1 MSSILKGI
9 KQLNEVNP
17 HNYDSDWDYQDAV
30 ANSGRSRSRYSSSYD
45 ALDDE
50 NDAYEMHKRFAA
62 TRARKEAE
70 AKAAAE
76 KAKTGEQG
84 VSESVNYKA
93 DAEKL
98 KRQGDMTGY
107 HRTMVRHYD
116 ALADNATHRGDAQR
130 YQALANKHHAASKGI
145 TEADE
150 WEEETGKHQRF
161 VEYAKK
167 TLMSERDPKRRIE
180 TANYLSKQEN
190 KFFGS
195 PISSAAEQTQFG
207 SVNTG
212 KAFTDLIKGIM
223 SDIQDGRLH
232 YEQDALNAAIWL
244 EPEGK
249 EFLQKAHTDF
259 IDMMDHSRKE
269 REQHAIALSGY
280 QTKNLGGKVM
290 GAPLKGGIVN
300 DASARMTPEIFGV
313 FELAEQEILRK
324 KGEREDEQ
332 ERQRNIAIWNALPG
346 PLKLAAA
353 AAVGKT
359 PDQLEKI
366 LFAKSEIDAV
376 AGLDASDF
384 PNLAGSAK
392 PTNNSVAED
401 MDGTEYIPKVGDEV
415 LWRHSDPR
423 SKMMPMP
430 GTVLAVAPGKVK
442 LKIYSKR
449 MIQNRGTDTV
459 VLNLANYILQPK
471 PGVAGEQLDELS
483 TNTLASYKKKAGAD
497 ATSAD
502 KRGDYARGNK
512 RMSGIMQA
520 TKKEFANDA
529 KGVAEGSKVKKGSM
543 ITETRTYK
551 LWENAGQK
559 IAEAQLTQDQIN
571 QIFGYVEKIQ
581 TAGGGNRTMLG
592 KGKDA
597 AGAVGKAWEELKTKV
612 QNSGPVKGFDAM
624 YDKAAEQL
632 KQATGGDQGVMQYVQ
647 KYRDFAKKHPV
658 AQSLIYATLI
668 AAAGISGAGVG
679 GAAALGLFKMA
690 DKLLQGEKFSSAA
703 YQGAK
708 TGGMAYAAG
717 QIGQAM
723 KGGETPAST
732 STSTATTT
740 APGITGDMSYDQ
752 AFNTYIQKFAQD
764 PKNPS
769 AMIVQQ
775 AKQFAATKANVNES
789 IELTE
794 SQLYLMMGKIVER
807 QHKLDEGI
815 MDTVKGA
822 AGKAMNW
829 AQTKG
834 TNLTTKITA
843 DKLLQ
848 AWKKAGSPMDSL
860 DVASIVQQA
869 GVPSDTIKQ
878 VYGNM
883 KIPFAG
889 EPGANTATRN
899 IQVDPS
905 SVAPPDSAPAQAASP
920 GADATAPG
928 SVQQVQTT
936 YAQVKKLIDQL
947 DKKGKQ
953 RVVTALKKSLG
964 LAVAEGSMGAA
975 VSQPPGST
983 VSAGQRF
990 YKPRHVPNQDELQK
1004 QDEKEL
1010 DEEKQ
1015 RLDPSCWKGY
1025 RKQGTKMKGNTRV
1038 NNCVPIKESS
1048 IMQGVKQL
1056 DEGWKEKLSAAALA
1070 GSMALGAAGA
1080 HARVTP
1086 DGQGGFTGGLKPTA
1100 TVTAPSDDKPATEAP
1115 KGFSQEYLQKAANPD
1130 RVGRYLISVEKAQE
1144 LLKQGQGQ

>member
-30 ANSGRSRSRYSSSYD
+30 ANSGRSRSRYSSSHD

-98 KRQGDMTGY
+98 KKQGDMTGY

-130 YQALANKHHAASKGI
+130 YEALANKHHAASKGI

-167 TLMSERDPKRRIE
+167 TLMRERDPKRRIE

-259 IDMMDHSRKE
+259 IEMMDHSRKE

-384 PNLAGSAK
+384 PKLAGSAK
-392 PTNNSVAED
+392 PTNNSVAEG
-401 MDGTEYIPKVGDEV
+401 MDGTEYTPKVGDEV
-415 LWRHSDPR
+415 LWRHSDPK

-449 MIQNRGTDTV
+449 MIQDRGTDTV
-459 VLNLANYILQPK
+459 VLDLNHYTVDPK
-471 PGVAGEQLDELS
+471 Q
-483 TNTLASYKKKAGAD
+483 
-497 ATSAD
+497 
-502 KRGDYARGNK
+502 
-512 RMSGIMQA
+512 
-520 TKKEFANDA
+520 
-529 KGVAEGSKVKKGSM
+529 GVAEEKPGLWANIHAKQNRIKHGSGEHMRTPGSK
-543 ITETRTYK
+543 
-551 LWENAGQK
+551 
-559 IAEAQLTQDQIN
+559 
-571 QIFGYVEKIQ
+571 
-581 TAGGGNRTMLG
+581 
-592 KGKDA
+592 
-597 AGAVGKAWEELKTKV
+597 GA
-612 QNSGPVKGFDAM
+612 P
-624 YDKAAEQL
+624 
-632 KQATGGDQGVMQYVQ
+632 
-647 KYRDFAKKHPV
+647 
-658 AQSLIYATLI
+658 
-668 AAAGISGAGVG
+668 
-679 GAAALGLFKMA
+679 
-690 DKLLQGEKFSSAA
+690 
-703 YQGAK
+703 
-708 TGGMAYAAG
+708 
-717 QIGQAM
+717 
-723 KGGETPAST
+723 
-732 STSTATTT
+732 
-740 APGITGDMSYDQ
+740 
-752 AFNTYIQKFAQD
+752 
-764 PKNPS
+764 
-769 AMIVQQ
+769 
-775 AKQFAATKANVNES
+775 
-789 IELTE
+789 
-794 SQLYLMMGKIVER
+794 
-807 QHKLDEGI
+807 
-815 MDTVKGA
+815 
-822 AGKAMNW
+822 
-829 AQTKG
+829 
-834 TNLTTKITA
+834 TA
-843 DKLLQ
+843 DALRK
-848 AWKKAGSPMDSL
+848 
-860 DVASIVQQA
+860 
-869 GVPSDTIKQ
+869 
-878 VYGNM
+878 
-883 KIPFAG
+883 
-889 EPGANTATRN
+889 
-899 IQVDPS
+899 
-905 SVAPPDSAPAQAASP
+905 SA
-920 GADATAPG
+920 
-928 SVQQVQTT
+928 V
-936 YAQVKKLIDQL
+936 
-947 DKKGKQ
+947 
-953 RVVTALKKSLG
+953 
-964 LAVAEGSMGAA
+964 
-975 VSQPPGST
+975 
-983 VSAGQRF
+983 
-990 YKPRHVPNQDELQK
+990 
-1004 QDEKEL
+1004 
-1010 DEEKQ
+1010 
-1015 RLDPSCWKGY
+1015 
-1025 RKQGTKMKGNTRV
+1025 
-1038 NNCVPIKESS
+1038 KESS
-1048 IMQGVKQL
+1048 ILEGLQQV
-1056 DEGWKEKLSAAALA
+1056 DEINWKHAAAA
-1070 GSMALGAAGA
+1070 GAMALGALGGGHAQAADLSGYNTQYLQQIVSGQAGRPMVSVDDA
-1080 HARVTP
+1080 KQELQARMNGKEQRV
-1086 DGQGGFTGGLKPTA
+1086 
-1100 TVTAPSDDKPATEAP
+1100 SEPAQAQEP
-1115 KGFSQEYLQKAANPD
+1115 KGFSMEYLQKASDPN
-1130 RVGRYLISVEKAQE
+1130 RLGRYLISVEKAQE
-1144 LLKQGQGQ
+1144 LLNQAQGK

>member
-1 MSSILKGI
+1 MSSILKS
-9 KQLNEVNP
+9 LNEL
-17 HNYDSDWDYQDAV
+17 S
-30 ANSGRSRSRYSSSYD
+30 
-45 ALDDE
+45 
-50 NDAYEMHKRFAA
+50 ND
-62 TRARKEAE
+62 
-70 AKAAAE
+70 
-76 KAKTGEQG
+76 
-84 VSESVNYKA
+84 
-93 DAEKL
+93 
-98 KRQGDMTGY
+98 
-107 HRTMVRHYD
+107 
-116 ALADNATHRGDAQR
+116 
-130 YQALANKHHAASKGI
+130 
-145 TEADE
+145 
-150 WEEETGKHQRF
+150 
-161 VEYAKK
+161 
-167 TLMSERDPKRRIE
+167 
-180 TANYLSKQEN
+180 
-190 KFFGS
+190 
-195 PISSAAEQTQFG
+195 
-207 SVNTG
+207 
-212 KAFTDLIKGIM
+212 
-223 SDIQDGRLH
+223 
-232 YEQDALNAAIWL
+232 
-244 EPEGK
+244 
-249 EFLQKAHTDF
+249 
-259 IDMMDHSRKE
+259 
-269 REQHAIALSGY
+269 
-280 QTKNLGGKVM
+280 
-290 GAPLKGGIVN
+290 
-300 DASARMTPEIFGV
+300 
-313 FELAEQEILRK
+313 
-324 KGEREDEQ
+324 
-332 ERQRNIAIWNALPG
+332 
-346 PLKLAAA
+346 
-353 AAVGKT
+353 
-359 PDQLEKI
+359 
-366 LFAKSEIDAV
+366 
-376 AGLDASDF
+376 
-384 PNLAGSAK
+384 
-392 PTNNSVAED
+392 
-401 MDGTEYIPKVGDEV
+401 
-415 LWRHSDPR
+415 
-423 SKMMPMP
+423 
-430 GTVLAVAPGKVK
+430 
-442 LKIYSKR
+442 
-449 MIQNRGTDTV
+449 
-459 VLNLANYILQPK
+459 
-471 PGVAGEQLDELS
+471 
-483 TNTLASYKKKAGAD
+483 TLASYKKKAGDD
-497 ATSAD
+497 ATSSDKAGDIKKAD
-502 KRGDYARGNK
+502 KRF
-512 RMSGIMQA
+512 SGIVKA
-520 TKKEFANDA
+520 TKKQFANDE
-529 KGVAEGSKVKKGSM
+529 KQEVAEDSQRVDSLVTDALKIMQGAEVGDAIKALKTVLGDREYNSRRGHYNFYVKQILDMYSQQSVAEAGIPFRGVGGAFNRGDDERHDLDVPKQQVWALKINGRVDGSNVFNSKEQALKQRLSLLSKNPESEIGLVTKGGMAESVEAIKEGYIAEGKILLEAR
-543 ITETRTYK
+543 ITRK

-559 IAEAQLTQDQIN
+559 IAEAQLTADQIN
-571 QIFGYVEKIQ
+571 QIFQYAEKIQ
-581 TAGGGNRTMLG
+581 TAGGANRTMLG

-597 AGAVGKAWEELKTKV
+597 AGAVSKAWEELKTKV
-612 QNSGPVKGFDAM
+612 QNSGPIQNVDAM

-647 KYRDFAKKHPV
+647 KYRDFAKTHPV
-658 AQSLIYATLI
+658 AQSLIYAALI
-668 AAAGISGAGVG
+668 GAAGISGAGVG
-679 GAAALGLFKMA
+679 GAAALGLFKMV
-690 DKLLQGEKFSSAA
+690 DKLVQGEKFSSSA

-723 KGGETPAST
+723 KGGD
-732 STSTATTT
+732 TATTTSTTTST

-752 AFNTYIQKFAQD
+752 AYNTYIQKFAQD
-764 PKNPS
+764 PNNPS

-775 AKQFAATKANVNES
+775 AKQFAATKAKDVLDSGTEVAGNAATNVATSTANASGNIPYDQAFKQGLAKFAANPGNPSANDVMRAKDYAGKVASGMLKPVNES

>member
-9 KQLNEVNP
+9 QLNEVNP
-17 HNYDSDWDYQDAV
+17 HNYDSDWDYQNAV
-30 ANSGRSRSRYSSSYD
+30 ANSGRSRSRSSDSYD
-45 ALDDE
+45 AHDAE

-98 KRQGDMTGY
+98 KKQGDMTGY

-130 YQALANKHHAASKGI
+130 YEALANKHHAASKGI

-167 TLMSERDPKRRIE
+167 TLMRERDPKRRIE

-259 IDMMDHSRKE
+259 IEMMDHSRKE

-384 PNLAGSAK
+384 PKLAGSAK

-401 MDGTEYIPKVGDEV
+401 MDGTEYTPKVGDEV

-449 MIQNRGTDTV
+449 MIQDRGTDTV
-459 VLNLANYILQPK
+459 VLDLNHYTVDPK

-483 TNTLASYKKKAGAD
+483 TNTLANYKKKAGAD

-502 KRGDYARGNK
+502 KRGDYTRGNK

-529 KGVAEGSKVKKGSM
+529 KGVAETTGDKPFDKMMTTIKQG
-543 ITETRTYK
+543 TNK
-551 LWENAGQK
+551 QK
-559 IAEAQLTQDQIN
+559 TADRKEQQKQTQQQARDA
-571 QIFGYVEKIQ
+571 FGNMF
-581 TAGGGNRTMLG
+581 GGGN
-592 KGKDA
+592 
-597 AGAVGKAWEELKTKV
+597 
-612 QNSGPVKGFDAM
+612 P
-624 YDKAAEQL
+624 
-632 KQATGGDQGVMQYVQ
+632 
-647 KYRDFAKKHPV
+647 
-658 AQSLIYATLI
+658 
-668 AAAGISGAGVG
+668 
-679 GAAALGLFKMA
+679 A
-690 DKLLQGEKFSSAA
+690 DKLKIREQG
-703 YQGAK
+703 
-708 TGGMAYAAG
+708 
-717 QIGQAM
+717 
-723 KGGETPAST
+723 
-732 STSTATTT
+732 
-740 APGITGDMSYDQ
+740 
-752 AFNTYIQKFAQD
+752 
-764 PKNPS
+764 
-769 AMIVQQ
+769 
-775 AKQFAATKANVNES
+775 
-789 IELTE
+789 
-794 SQLYLMMGKIVER
+794 
-807 QHKLDEGI
+807 
-815 MDTVKGA
+815 
-822 AGKAMNW
+822 
-829 AQTKG
+829 
-834 TNLTTKITA
+834 
-843 DKLLQ
+843 
-848 AWKKAGSPMDSL
+848 
-860 DVASIVQQA
+860 VA
-869 GVPSDTIKQ
+869 
-878 VYGNM
+878 
-883 KIPFAG
+883 
-889 EPGANTATRN
+889 
-899 IQVDPS
+899 
-905 SVAPPDSAPAQAASP
+905 
-920 GADATAPG
+920 
-928 SVQQVQTT
+928 
-936 YAQVKKLIDQL
+936 
-947 DKKGKQ
+947 
-953 RVVTALKKSLG
+953 
-964 LAVAEGSMGAA
+964 
-975 VSQPPGST
+975 
-983 VSAGQRF
+983 
-990 YKPRHVPNQDELQK
+990 
-1004 QDEKEL
+1004 
-1010 DEEKQ
+1010 EEKQ
-1015 RLDPSCWKGY
+1015 RLDPKCWSGY
-1025 RKQGTKMKGNTRV
+1025 KKQGTKMKGGVRV
-1038 NNCVPIKESS
+1038 NNCVPVKESA

-1056 DEGWKEKLSAAALA
+1056 DEGWKEKLGAAALA

-1080 HARVTP
+1080 HARVVPGQDDP
-1086 DGQGGFTGGLKPTA
+1086 DINRLTGKPNVVQTA
-1100 TVTAPSDDKPATEAP
+1100 ADTSTTQAEAP
-1115 KGFSQEYLQKAANPD
+1115 KGFSKEYLQKAANPE
-1130 RVGRYLISVEKAQE
+1130 RVGRFLISVEKAQE
-1144 LLKQGQGQ
+1144 LLKQAPNN